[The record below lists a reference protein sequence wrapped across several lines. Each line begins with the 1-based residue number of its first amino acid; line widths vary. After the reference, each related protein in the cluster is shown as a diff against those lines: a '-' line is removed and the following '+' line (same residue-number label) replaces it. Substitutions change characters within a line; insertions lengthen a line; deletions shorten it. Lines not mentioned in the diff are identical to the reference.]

1 MVNEAWILNLW
12 IDLGLCH
19 VIDFPYMAR
28 GVCMFCTQITRRI
41 EIRNSRCSRPR
52 PGCPRYRPSARYF
65 GNIHRTFSVHLTTDR
80 RRKWRKAATVNSGLY
95 PFVYRLLRD
104 AKCRN
109 LLPRIRYLLSTNS
122 AGWRFDSSWARF
134 NRNKALRFPVSL
146 LCLTITRTLM
156 YPCRPAT
163 SHRTPP
169 CHH

>member
-95 PFVYRLLRD
+95 PFVYRLLL
-104 AKCRN
+104 AA
-109 LLPRIRYLLSTNS
+109 TNS
-122 AGWRFDSSWARF
+122 LSIVYEFSRLEVRF
-134 NRNKALRFPVSL
+134 
-146 LCLTITRTLM
+146 LM
-156 YPCRPAT
+156 GAFQ
-163 SHRTPP
+163 
-169 CHH
+169 